1 MWNRDSVWVSLS
13 MRTLGETFPPML
25 WGGEGLKGST
35 PPPAPCPESSGKGSQ
50 GRRNRDSV
58 WVSMSM
64 RMLGETFPPLL
75 WGDRG
80 G

>member
-1 MWNRDSVWVSLS
+1 MV
-13 MRTLGETFPPML
+13 MRMLGETFPTGQCL
-25 WGGEGLKGST
+25 R
-35 PPPAPCPESSGKGSQ
+35 APIA
-50 GRRNRDSV
+50 
-58 WVSMSM
+58 M